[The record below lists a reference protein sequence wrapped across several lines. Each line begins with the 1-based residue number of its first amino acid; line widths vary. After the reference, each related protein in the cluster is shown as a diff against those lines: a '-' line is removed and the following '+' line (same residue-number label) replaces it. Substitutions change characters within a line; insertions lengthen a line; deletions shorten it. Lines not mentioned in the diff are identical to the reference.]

1 MDNNLKRLLVE
12 ELTKTEVND
21 MIKSKLGTNLKSRD
35 FESKVRGIVIACIY
49 ELYKS
54 LWSKKSVWSSD
65 LKK

>member
-1 MDNNLKRLLVE
+1 MNNNLKRIITE
-12 ELTKTEVND
+12 ELTKTEVNN

-35 FESKVRGIVIACIY
+35 FESKVREIVIACIS

-54 LWSKKSVWSSD
+54 LWSKKSLWSTD

>member
-1 MDNNLKRLLVE
+1 MNSNLKRILTE
-12 ELTKTEVND
+12 ELTKTEVNN

-35 FESKVRGIVIACIY
+35 FENKVREIVIACIS

-54 LWSKKSVWSSD
+54 LWSKKSLWSTD